1 MPSAETKILLAAF
14 CNSKEENILLPNS
27 SHIAGDLVNNSPRF
41 SCFLHPLDR
50 STMGWMI
57 LLCAVNTQKGSDR
70 HIAIPS
76 IKFKLLNEG
85 DLATSLHSKL
95 RRDIFLNRLQLLVA
109 RSNTVNA
116 IEFWQ
121 KLFLQKSGSRFRY
134 TYM

>member
-1 MPSAETKILLAAF
+1 
-14 CNSKEENILLPNS
+14 
-27 SHIAGDLVNNSPRF
+27 
-41 SCFLHPLDR
+41 
-50 STMGWMI
+50 MGWMI